1 MDSRDDSFL
10 DDLADELVWGRL
22 LAVDPALPECLGGTV
37 ILLGMM
43 RPWCV
48 KRGMP
53 SRAGTGE
60 SASSPL
66 KRGFQG
72 LSIFKSLHNYHY
84 GTFIIPA
91 HSPTPNPERVQKHSQ
106 IATDESPSRVLGTLR
121 LVWLLRHFLER
132 NLLAICLWARFRVAD
147 AFSSKYLMRFA
158 CAHASADCSL
168 TCFNLLSRPSLSTI
182 PILNIDAGR
191 NSGASLLQIC
201 MAALWRGKIHTPA
214 PGQPPA
220 MHLPPGRL

>member
-1 MDSRDDSFL
+1 MVREVGH
-10 DDLADELVWGRL
+10 AVKGRH
-22 LAVDPALPECLGGTV
+22 
-37 ILLGMM
+37 
-43 RPWCV
+43 
-48 KRGMP
+48 
-53 SRAGTGE
+53 GE

-182 PILNIDAGR
+182 PILIYRRGPQFWRIPFANLHGCLMAR
-191 NSGASLLQIC
+191 QNPHACARPTTRHALAPGAALTYNTANTGFTQARSLHGLCQQLLQ
-201 MAALWRGKIHTPA
+201 LYTVSYS
-214 PGQPPA
+214 
-220 MHLPPGRL
+220 

>member
-1 MDSRDDSFL
+1 
-10 DDLADELVWGRL
+10 

-37 ILLGMM
+37 ILLGKM

-84 GTFIIPA
+84 GTFIMTA
-91 HSPTPNPERVQKHSQ
+91 HSPTPNPESVQKHPQ
-106 IATDESPSRVLGTLR
+106 IVADESPSHALGTLR

-147 AFSSKYLMRFA
+147 AFSSKFLARFA
-158 CAHASADCSL
+158 CARMIRLAVSVL
-168 TCFNLLSRPSLSTI
+168 RSLS
-182 PILNIDAGR
+182 LSIDAGR

-201 MAALWRGKIHTPA
+201 MAGLWRGKIHTPA